1 MRFLGKKTQ
10 FNVFLGKIC
19 LFHIFFVTLQAEIVF
34 IFVKYDKIMNIKTL
48 LKTLVL
54 LIAVFASTACQTRDL
69 NTRVSF
75 QTGLKN
81 FDSINKRAE
90 LFISIGNSEFLSTP
104 SSKGGYGTDA
114 VKTLVNYCFNHLNIH
129 KISLNVFA
137 SNKRAIRCYE
147 KAGFVQEGLLK
158 QHHFSNGAYEDVYVM
173 AIISKS

>member
-1 MRFLGKKTQ
+1 MITG
-10 FNVFLGKIC
+10 
-19 LFHIFFVTLQAEIVF
+19 E
-34 IFVKYDKIMNIKTL
+34 KTL
-48 LKTLVL
+48 LRGITKDDASVIYKWVNCEELRSLTGTLYPVSEYEHDEW
-54 LIAVFASTACQTRDL
+54 IKRAVTASDKKLFMICDRETSTPIG
-69 NTRVSF
+69 TI
-75 QTGLKN
+75 GLKN

-147 KAGFVQEGLLK
+147 TAGFVQEGLLK